1 MNILKKLA
9 DKLMGG
15 SSSPNTPGANRFLFG
30 DNNPAAPPV
39 EPMKKPVPAP
49 TSKPESIL
57 PEFKPATSGPLQ
69 GPKDSH
75 ILVESPYRNLEF
87 PESTE
92 VAPHIPAPSGYYEST
107 EIVPNVP
114 APSGYYEST
123 ANELGESPPILNM
136 SLEPVQTTIEEDH
149 VIPEKPPA
157 AVKEDKEE
165 SEALTSFVDTV
176 EEWVIPKANAAGIT
190 PDMEEIEIINRSML
204 LAAKHHNVDTG
215 LIAAMIEQESMWNP
229 KAVSHVG
236 AKGLMQLMPGT
247 AKDMGVK
254 DPFNPFDNV
263 MGGTR
268 YIKKLLDRYSGDVK
282 LALAAYNAG
291 MGNVKKYGGVPPFKE
306 TQNYIKKIKQR
317 LEKFGSPI
325 AQKL

>member
-9 DKLMGG
+9 DKLRGG

-75 ILVESPYRNLEF
+75 ILVESPYKDLGEKPPLNAL
-87 PESTE
+87 
-92 VAPHIPAPSGYYEST
+92 
-107 EIVPNVP
+107 NQ
-114 APSGYYEST
+114 
-123 ANELGESPPILNM
+123 ANEIIMPDLNVE
-136 SLEPVQTTIEEDH
+136 LEPVETYIEEDH
-149 VIPEKPPA
+149 EIPEKPPA

-165 SEALTSFVDTV
+165 NEALTSFVDTV

-204 LAAKHHNVDTG
+204 LAGKHHNVDTG

-254 DPFNPFDNV
+254 DPFDPFDNV